1 MVEQS
6 AIWWIKDSGGV
17 GGLGTEQSAIDD
29 TTNFTDG
36 EIVYFNETPVITVG
50 GHIFESRFNL
60 RNSVAENPK
69 VDGDGNDVQDM
80 GIDGIDIT
88 ISGLFKD
95 VDTTSG
101 DAPIK
106 KLMTWFRKEKT
117 TTGYT
122 EGNIGLRLDD
132 FPYFNMVPTSTYG
145 YVLQNPE
152 FVRTGEEA
160 NKAGFVINLT
170 VGGDRSGWLVA
181 NGF

>member
-1 MVEQS
+1 MAGQS
-6 AIWWIKDSGGV
+6 AIWWVKASAAN
-17 GGLGTEQSAIDD
+17 GTEATATAD

-36 EIVYFNETPVITVG
+36 EVILFNETPVVTAG

-95 VDTTSG
+95 ADTDSADG
-101 DAPIK
+101 SIK
-106 KLMTWFRKEKT
+106 KLMTWFRKAKT
-117 TTGYT
+117 VTGYT

-132 FPYFNMVPTSTYG
+132 FDYFNMVPTSTYG

-152 FVRTGEEA
+152 FIRTGEEQ
-160 NKAGFVINLT
+160 NKAGFTLNLT
-170 VGGDRSGWLVA
+170 VGGDRSAWLQA